1 MHPAGSLHLIQ
12 ILFVDD
18 DKSVLDGLRRSMH
31 SMRSA
36 WNMSFATGGAE
47 ALALL
52 AAAPAD
58 VVVTDMRMPGMTGR
72 DLLAEVKR
80 LYPQSVRFILSGYAE
95 SSSIMQVAGTAHQ
108 YLSKPCDVATLKT
121 SVSRAFALRRL
132 LRDERLVRRIG
143 QVDTLPSLPS
153 TYQRILACLREPEP
167 DIAEAGRIIGAD
179 MVMTAMIL
187 KLANSA
193 FFGVGKSFKTA
204 ERAVSFLGLDTIG
217 GLVLG
222 HSLFKEFAAAEIGGI
237 NLEQLWQ
244 HSLLTAA
251 GARKLALHEGWGTA
265 QAEEVFLAGVLHDLG
280 KLVLATR
287 PDTGADNSTDASG
300 NDHAEAGAYLLGLWG
315 FSDPLI
321 EAIAFHHT
329 PSQAAGQGF
338 GLAGMLH
345 VADRMAH
352 MRSATDEIAFESG
365 YLESVGVA
373 SHVEGWLSVISK
385 AAA

>member
-1 MHPAGSLHLIQ
+1 VQAFHLIQ

-31 SMRSA
+31 SMRA
-36 WNMSFATGGAE
+36 EWNMSFATGGAE

-52 AAAPAD
+52 AVAPAD

-80 LYPQSVRFILSGYAE
+80 LYPQAVRFILSGYSE

-108 YLSKPCDVATLKT
+108 YLSKPCDVATLKAAVT
-121 SVSRAFALRRL
+121 RAFSLRLL

-153 TYQRILACLREPEP
+153 VYQRILACLRAPEP
-167 DIAEAGRIIGAD
+167 DIAEVGRIIRAD

-222 HSLFKEFAAAEIGGI
+222 HSLFKEFAAAELGGL

-251 GARKLALHEGWGTA
+251 GARALALHEGWETA
-265 QAEEVFLAGVLHDLG
+265 RAEEAFLAGVLHDLG

-287 PDTGADNSTDASG
+287 PGPAGEISSEG
-300 NDHAEAGAYLLGLWG
+300 SSNDHAEAGAYLLGLWG

-329 PSQAAGQGF
+329 PSKAAAPGF
-338 GLAGMLH
+338 DLTGILH
-345 VADRMAH
+345 VADRLAH
-352 MRSATDEIAFESG
+352 MTNPTDEIEFEPG
-365 YLESVGVA
+365 YLDSVGMSA
-373 SHVEGWLSVISK
+373 HVGGWLSLITK

>member
-1 MHPAGSLHLIQ
+1 LIQ

-31 SMRSA
+31 SMRA
-36 WNMSFATGGAE
+36 EWNMSFATGGAE

-52 AAAPAD
+52 AVAPAD

-80 LYPQSVRFILSGYAE
+80 LYPEAVRFILSGYAE

-108 YLSKPCDVATLKT
+108 YLSKPCDVATLKAAVT
-121 SVSRAFALRRL
+121 RAFALRLL

-153 TYQRILACLREPEP
+153 VYQRILACLREPEP
-167 DIAEAGRIIGAD
+167 DIAEVGRIIGAD

-193 FFGVGKSFKTA
+193 FFGAGKSFKTA
-204 ERAVSFLGLDTIG
+204 ERAVSFLGLDTIA

-222 HSLFKEFAAAEIGGI
+222 HSLFKEFAAAELGGL

-251 GARKLALHEGWGTA
+251 GARALALHEGWGTA
-265 QAEEVFLAGVLHDLG
+265 RAEEAFLAGVLHDLG

-287 PDTGADNSTDASG
+287 PDPSADIGTEVPTS
-300 NDHAEAGAYLLGLWG
+300 DHAEAGAYLLGLWG
-315 FSDPLI
+315 FPDPLI

-329 PSQAAGQGF
+329 PSRAAAQEF
-338 GLAGMLH
+338 GLAGILH

-352 MRSATDEIAFESG
+352 MTEASGEVDFEVD

-373 SHVEGWLSVISK
+373 AHVAGWLSVISK

>member
-1 MHPAGSLHLIQ
+1 MIQ

-31 SMRSA
+31 GMRSE
-36 WNMSFATGGAE
+36 WSMSFATGGRE

-52 AAAPAD
+52 AIAPAD

-72 DLLAEVKR
+72 DLLSEVKR
-80 LYPQSVRFILSGYAE
+80 LYPEAVRFILSGYAE

-108 YLSKPCDVATLKT
+108 YLSKPCDAATLKAAVT
-121 SVSRAFALRRL
+121 RAFALRLL

-153 TYQRILACLREPEP
+153 VYQRIQACLREPEP
-167 DIAEAGRIIGAD
+167 DIAEVGRIISAD

-193 FFGVGKSFKTA
+193 FFGVGKSFKTVD
-204 ERAVSFLGLDTIG
+204 RAVSFLGLDTIA

-222 HSLFKEFAAAEIGGI
+222 HSLFKEFAAAELGGLS
-237 NLEQLWQ
+237 LEQLWQ

-251 GARKLALHEGWGTA
+251 GARALALHEGWGTTR
-265 QAEEVFLAGVLHDLG
+265 AEEAFLAGVLHDLG

-287 PDTGADNSTDASG
+287 PDPRPEISTDVRTS
-300 NDHAEAGAYLLGLWG
+300 DHAEAGAYLLGLWG
-315 FSDPLI
+315 FSDSLI
-321 EAIAFHHT
+321 EAIALHHT
-329 PSQAAGQGF
+329 PSKAAAQEF
-338 GLAGMLH
+338 GLAGVLH

-352 MRSATDEIAFESG
+352 AEPGDEIDFEVG
-365 YLESVGVA
+365 YLESVGVVA
-373 SHVEGWLSVISK
+373 HVAGWLSAISK